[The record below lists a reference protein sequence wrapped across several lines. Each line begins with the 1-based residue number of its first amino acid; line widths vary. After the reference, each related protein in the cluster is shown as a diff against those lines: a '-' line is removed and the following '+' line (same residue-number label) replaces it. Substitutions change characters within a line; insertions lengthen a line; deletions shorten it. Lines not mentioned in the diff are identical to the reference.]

1 MPAACCRGDYPTHG
15 AHEGRPYKGL
25 SRAWWE
31 PNVGQAHALQ
41 VWPRSVDVTR
51 TSYSR
56 TNRPCRVVPA
66 HQGMKI
72 GCIGWWKGQVSPGPR
87 TPPLAGDKPQRYI
100 SLATLGCRCSGDGSW
115 CRRPAPELI
124 PDRSPGHAFVPIA
137 HAGWRRHTKV
147 VKIGCIG
154 WWKGQVSPGPRT
166 PPLAGDKPQRYI
178 SLATAGLSLFGN
190 DGSWCRRPVPE
201 LIPDRSP
208 GHAFV
213 PMSLT

>member
-1 MPAACCRGDYPTHG
+1 MVGAGGVCRGDYPTHG

-115 CRRPAPELI
+115 CRRPAPE
-124 PDRSPGHAFVPIA
+124 F
-137 HAGWRRHTKV
+137 
-147 VKIGCIG
+147 
-154 WWKGQVSPGPRT
+154 
-166 PPLAGDKPQRYI
+166 
-178 SLATAGLSLFGN
+178 
-190 DGSWCRRPVPE
+190 
-201 LIPDRSP
+201 IPDRSP

-213 PMSLT
+213 PMTLTKLAHLSLNGYVWRAIRALQEQTEYN